1 MSIIK
6 KFYEAKWGEY
16 SLVALYISIL
26 SGIVIAL
33 KYDPAHPFYS
43 SAAIDSLIPFGWFM
57 RSLHFYSSQIFFI
70 FSGLHLW
77 AVIKNRTV
85 FRFSLPRYVMLV
97 ASIPTTI
104 LLLFTGYVLRGDST
118 GESAGVIA
126 QNIILSIPLLGGL
139 LNDLL
144 FNITKEGVQNI
155 YVNHLIGLV
164 VLWVV
169 LVWDHIRRYPT
180 GFLRHGF
187 LIFLIMGLS
196 LALKAP
202 MDIDKPGALMIS
214 GPWFFLGIQELLR
227 FIQPFWSGVVI
238 PLMLV
243 VALALIRLDNVWGKR
258 AVYFVCSW
266 LVLYGGITV
275 YSLV

>member
-1 MSIIK
+1 MLIIRNLDK
-6 KFYEAKWGEY
+6 VKWGEY

-26 SGIVIAL
+26 SGIVVAL

-43 SAAIDSLIPFGWFM
+43 SVAIDSLIPFGRFL
-57 RSLHFYSSQIFFI
+57 RSLHFYSSQIFFV
-70 FSGLHLW
+70 FSGFHLW

-85 FRFSLPRYVMLV
+85 FRLSLPRYVMLV
-97 ASIPTTI
+97 ASIPVTI
-104 LLLFTGYVLRGDST
+104 LLLFTGYILRGDST

-126 QNIILSIPLLGGL
+126 ENIVLSIPLLGGL
-139 LNDLL
+139 LNELL
-144 FNITKEGVQNI
+144 FNITKEGIQNV

-180 GFLRHGF
+180 GFLKHGL
-187 LIFLIMGLS
+187 LIFLVMGLS
-196 LALKAP
+196 LVLKAP
-202 MDIDKPGALMIS
+202 MDIDKPGELMIS

-227 FIQPFWSGVVI
+227 FIHPFWSGVVI

-243 VALALIRLDNVWGKR
+243 AALAMIRLEDIWGKR

-275 YSLV
+275 YLLV